1 MVQIEITD
9 DQISPAVA
17 RLAAHLSDL
26 TPFYGQA
33 GEIVLNSTKQR
44 FNEGVAPDGSRWAR
58 NSLVTIARKGQAKPL
73 WGESGNL
80 RTQINYEAG
89 PDGLVWGSGAT
100 TAEYAATQQFGA
112 AKGAFGKTKF
122 GGPIP
127 WGNIPSRPYLGISE
141 EDRSNLVDCL
151 REYLKEAVQ
160 NE

>member
-1 MVQIEITD
+1 MG
-9 DQISPAVA
+9 
-17 RLAAHLSDL
+17 RLGRLS
-26 TPFYGQA
+26 
-33 GEIVLNSTKQR
+33 LNSTKQR

-127 WGNIPSRPYLGISE
+127 WGNIPARPYLGISE

-151 REYLKEAVQ
+151 REYLEEALK
-160 NE
+160 NG